1 MKMNQIEN
9 IESKLEKLV
18 DSTIAYLPILFGS
31 IISAIIVLLLGVW
44 FIRLVRRLVDRIFVR
59 RNVDP
64 SIRTFLGNI
73 INWSLRIILFIIVIS
88 QLGVQTSSFIAIIGA
103 AGLAIGLS
111 LQGSLS
117 NFAGG
122 VLILLFKPF
131 RVGDYISSSTGV
143 DGTVKVIDIFNTK
156 LVTPQNQIVVI
167 PNGSLSNSNIT
178 NYSEMGTRRTWFDIG
193 VGYNTD
199 LRKAKEILLNVIE
212 KNEYAFKAPAAEVV
226 VTKLN
231 DSSINLSVR
240 VTASNDVFWK
250 MHEQLII
257 DCKEA
262 LDEAGIEIPFPKTD
276 IYMNYPSKTD
286 G

>member
-1 MKMNQIEN
+1 MKLDQIEN
-9 IESKLEKLV
+9 VETKIDKFI
-18 DSTIAYLPILFGS
+18 DSTIAYLPILLGS
-31 IISAIIVLLLGVW
+31 ILSATIILLLGIW
-44 FIRLVRRLVDRIFVR
+44 FIRLIRKLVERIFVR
-59 RNVDP
+59 RNIDP
-64 SIRTFLGNI
+64 SIRTFLGSI
-73 INWSLRIILFIIVIS
+73 INWSLRIMLFIIVIS

-143 DGTVKVIDIFNTK
+143 DGTVRVIDIFNTK

-167 PNGSLSNSNIT
+167 PNGALSNSNIT
-178 NYSEMGTRRTWFDIG
+178 NYSEIGTRRTWFDIA
-193 VGYNTD
+193 VAYDTD
-199 LRKAKEILLNVIE
+199 LRKAKDVLMAVIE
-212 KNEYAFKAPAAEVV
+212 NNEYAMKDPAPEVV

-231 DSSINLSVR
+231 DSSITLSVR
-240 VTASNDVFWK
+240 VSAINDVFWK
-250 MHEQLII
+250 MHEQLLI
-257 DCKEA
+257 DCKVA
-262 LDEAGIEIPFPKTD
+262 LDKAGIEIPFPKTD